1 MTRELPLALIVDDD
15 PYSLSALE
23 AMVRAEGFEST
34 TAETVAAARD
44 ALGARIPD
52 VLLVDYR
59 LPDGAGTELAPQAA
73 LAQVEFIL
81 VTGEA
86 TVETVVEALRAG
98 ASDVLTKP
106 VDPARL
112 KALLDG
118 LARSGSYRRE
128 IHGLREE
135 LRSYGRFGS
144 MIGASPPM
152 QAVYDR
158 IARGAPTEATILVTG
173 ESGTGKELVAETVH
187 RLSRRAHRPFVAV
200 NCGAIAANLIESEL
214 FGHERGA
221 FTGADRLRKGV
232 FERADHGTL
241 FLDEISEMPIEL
253 QVKLL
258 RVLESG
264 VFSRVGG
271 ERASRTDVRV
281 VAASNRDLEAAVAE
295 GRFRADLL
303 YRLRVIEIALPPLR
317 ERGSD
322 LETLALHFLAEQNLA
337 AGQERRFRPEV
348 LETLAAH
355 PFPGN
360 VRELRNLIHQA
371 WILADR
377 EIGLEH
383 LPAELVAGRRGAP
396 ASRGEASGD
405 AADPRRIVIDIPS
418 SLAEIERAAI
428 EATLEHVGGDK
439 RRAATL
445 LGVSLKTIYSRL
457 REYAV
462 RRSA

>member
-1 MTRELPLALIVDDD
+1 MNQELPLALIVDDD

-23 AMVRAEGFEST
+23 AMVRAEGFAA
-34 TAETVAAARD
+34 TAVETVAAARD
-44 ALGARIPD
+44 AFDALPPD
-52 VLLVDYR
+52 VLLVDYK
-59 LPDGAGTELAPQAA
+59 LPDGAGTELAPLAA
-73 LAQVEFIL
+73 NAQIEFIL

-86 TVETVVEALRAG
+86 TVDTVVEALRAG

-112 KALLDG
+112 KSLLDG

-135 LRSYGRFGS
+135 LRRYGRFGS
-144 MIGASPPM
+144 MIGSCPAM

-158 IARGAPTEATILVTG
+158 IARSAPTEATILVTG

-187 RLSRRAHRPFVAV
+187 RLSRRSHRPFIAI

-221 FTGADRLRKGV
+221 FTGADRQRKGV

-241 FLDEISEMPIEL
+241 FLDEISEMPVEL

-264 VFSRVGG
+264 TFTRVGG
-271 ERASRTDVRV
+271 EKASRTDVRV

-303 YRLRVIEIALPPLR
+303 YRLRVIEIGLPPLR
-317 ERGSD
+317 DRGED
-322 LETLALHFLAEQNLA
+322 LETLARHFLAERTQGA
-337 AGQERRFRPEV
+337 EQERRFRPGF
-348 LETLAAH
+348 LESLAAH

-371 WILADR
+371 WILADG
-377 EIGLEH
+377 EIGPEH
-383 LPAELVAGRRGAP
+383 LPGDIANGRRKGSGA
-396 ASRGEASGD
+396 GERTATEG
-405 AADPRRIVIDIPS
+405 RRIVVDVPTP
-418 SLAEIERAAI
+418 LAEIERAAI
-428 EATLEHVGGDK
+428 EATLAHVDGDK
-439 RRAATL
+439 RRAAEL
-445 LGVSLKTIYSRL
+445 LGISLKTIYSRL

-462 RRSA
+462 RRTA

>member
-1 MTRELPLALIVDDD
+1 MNQELPVALIVDDD

-23 AMVRAEGFEST
+23 AMVRSEGF
-34 TAETVAAARD
+34 AAIAVETVSAARD
-44 ALGARIPD
+44 AFEARPPD
-52 VLLVDYR
+52 ILLVDYK
-59 LPDGAGTELAPQAA
+59 LPDGAGTELAPLAA
-73 LAQVEFIL
+73 KAQIEFIL

-86 TVETVVEALRAG
+86 TVDTVVEALRAG

-112 KALLDG
+112 KSLLDG
-118 LARSGSYRRE
+118 LARSSSYRRE

-135 LRSYGRFGS
+135 LRRYGRFGS
-144 MIGASPPM
+144 MIGSCPEM

-158 IARGAPTEATILVTG
+158 IARSAPTEATILVTG

-187 RLSRRAHRPFVAV
+187 RLSRRSHRPFIAI

-221 FTGADRLRKGV
+221 FTGADRQRKGV

-264 VFSRVGG
+264 SFTRVGG
-271 ERASRTDVRV
+271 EKASRTDVRV

-303 YRLRVIEIALPPLR
+303 YRLRVIEVGLPPLR
-317 ERGSD
+317 DRGED
-322 LETLALHFLAEQNLA
+322 IVALARHFLAERNHDARQERSFRPDFLA
-337 AGQERRFRPEV
+337 A
-348 LETLAAH
+348 LASH

-371 WILADR
+371 WILADG
-377 EIGLEH
+377 EIGPEH
-383 LPAELVAGRRGAP
+383 LPADIANGRRQGAG
-396 ASRGEASGD
+396 AGERTGTEG
-405 AADPRRIVIDIPS
+405 RRVVVDIPTP
-418 SLAEIERAAI
+418 LAEIERAAI
-428 EATLEHVGGDK
+428 EATLEHVDGDK
-439 RRAATL
+439 RRAAEL
-445 LGVSLKTIYSRL
+445 LGISLKTIYSRL

-462 RRSA
+462 RRTA